1 MRENPI
7 YTVTPPDMLLPENGP
22 IISVL
27 SSEQQFLED
36 VELLYENLFKS
47 IPITLCHPA
56 GPINEK
62 NTAWIVSMMRFSD
75 TVYVDLD
82 NITELGIVCVLT
94 QETNNVIMIS
104 NNKKRKGMIQLL
116 NTMPKYTIYDSV
128 DDYAQL
134 MLDSLETV

>member
-1 MRENPI
+1 
-7 YTVTPPDMLLPENGP
+7 
-22 IISVL
+22 
-27 SSEQQFLED
+27 
-36 VELLYENLFKS
+36 
-47 IPITLCHPA
+47 
-56 GPINEK
+56 
-62 NTAWIVSMMRFSD
+62 MMRFSD

-94 QETNNVIMIS
+94 QENNNVIMIS
-104 NNKKRKGMIQLL
+104 NYKKRKGMIQLL

>member
-7 YTVTPPDMLLPENGP
+7 YTVTPPDMLLPDNGP

-27 SSEQQFLED
+27 SNDKTFVAD
-36 VELLYENLFKS
+36 VEL
-47 IPITLCHPA
+47 CHPS
-56 GPINEK
+56 GDVTEK

-94 QETNNVIMIS
+94 QDTNNVILIS

-116 NTMPKYTIYDSV
+116 NTMPKYNIYDSV

>member
-56 GPINEK
+56 GPINVG

-128 DDYAQL
+128 DDYALL

>member
-62 NTAWIVSMMRFSD
+62 I
-75 TVYVDLD
+75 L
-82 NITELGIVCVLT
+82 LG
-94 QETNNVIMIS
+94 
-104 NNKKRKGMIQLL
+104 
-116 NTMPKYTIYDSV
+116 
-128 DDYAQL
+128 
-134 MLDSLETV
+134 